1 MVSPQSLDVPVALC
15 KHARHEDTYSTGRT
29 PTDSSAVF
37 RIPHADPLY
46 SNTTHVSGEL
56 ALSGSP
62 CRPSLLLRNTRV
74 RRAGVVRIP
83 MHTLFIPTQHAC
95 PESCTARNI
104 VTVRH
109 KIASIAVYVRS
120 LTSHS
125 LRKML
130 LGRILP
136 KTREALQETKVIR
149 VSSNLEL
156 RTRQNATDD
165 DCTSTK
171 PLVLLYT
178 WFAAKRKHKQKIE
191 NIHLDR
197 GFDVMTIS
205 LQPLQLMFPQTGAQ
219 VIAEKVVDFVH
230 QPQNARRPLLVHAF
244 SAGGY
249 MYSETLLKSLET
261 SEGSMMKDRIM
272 GQIFDSLVD
281 FYGIPDSVST
291 AMFKNPLLR
300 TIMRTMIK
308 TYMTAL
314 YKPVTSNYIRA
325 SEMLHSRPVRSPAL
339 FLYSKLDPAFASNER
354 LAKAF
359 VKKEG
364 TSVYY
369 KCWDDSPHVQHMY
382 KHPIEY
388 VEIMDSFLSH
398 LPPFAGKEDRA
409 VRDNGKLTA
418 FTAQL

>member
-1 MVSPQSLDVPVALC
+1 
-15 KHARHEDTYSTGRT
+15 
-29 PTDSSAVF
+29 
-37 RIPHADPLY
+37 
-46 SNTTHVSGEL
+46 
-56 ALSGSP
+56 
-62 CRPSLLLRNTRV
+62 
-74 RRAGVVRIP
+74 

-136 KTREALQETKVIR
+136 KTREALQEVPGLSLVRFCSSQTKVIR

-156 RTRQNATDD
+156 RTRHNATDD
-165 DCTSTK
+165 DRTSTK

-261 SEGSMMKDRIM
+261 SEGSMMKDRIR

-364 TSVYY
+364 ISVYY

-409 VRDNGKLTA
+409 VRDNGKLNA
-418 FTAQL
+418 FTARQKHE